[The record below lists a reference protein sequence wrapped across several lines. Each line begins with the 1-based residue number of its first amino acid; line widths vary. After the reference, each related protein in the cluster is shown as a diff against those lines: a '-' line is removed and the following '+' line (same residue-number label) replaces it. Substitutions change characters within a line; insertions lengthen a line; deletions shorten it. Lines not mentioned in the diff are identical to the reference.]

1 MKATVLEY
9 LRTLSLKCQKARTK
23 SEVVLTLPCWLS
35 QFSILVRAFW
45 HFKHRVL
52 KYSKNCS
59 LHNTLI
65 PNFVKPPNVHSYI
78 SVRMPNVSVSASW
91 WLYDEVIT
99 MRYLSSRRLTLSVIC
114 PLLARRLGVL
124 EICRPN
130 FSGCGLLV
138 WFLMGSRIVLME
150 VRTSIHSLYIYS
162 FCHFCLNTRY
172 HVCTATCLSTLL
184 TIYTYRST
192 YYKLCRPCKT
202 NKVIYSSMHA
212 LDM

>member
-1 MKATVLEY
+1 MLRPYLKIWEWEWIFGRAVKAFSSLGVRSSWFWVLGIKEGLVECATV
-9 LRTLSLKCQKARTK
+9 CVK
-23 SEVVLTLPCWLS
+23 SVV
-35 QFSILVRAFW
+35 ILIDR
-45 HFKHRVL
+45 
-52 KYSKNCS
+52 Y
-59 LHNTLI
+59 I
-65 PNFVKPPNVHSYI
+65 HSYI

-172 HVCTATCLSTLL
+172 HVCTTTTCLSTLL

>member
-1 MKATVLEY
+1 MSSSF
-9 LRTLSLKCQKARTK
+9 LSLKY
-23 SEVVLTLPCWLS
+23 VHIMYL
-35 QFSILVRAFW
+35 
-45 HFKHRVL
+45 
-52 KYSKNCS
+52 
-59 LHNTLI
+59 
-65 PNFVKPPNVHSYI
+65 HSYI
-78 SVRMPNVSVSASW
+78 SVRIPNVSVSASW
-91 WLYDEVIT
+91 WLYDQVIT

-150 VRTSIHSLYIYS
+150 VRTSIHSLYNIHIQFLPFLSKHTVPCMY
-162 FCHFCLNTRY
+162 Y
-172 HVCTATCLSTLL
+172 YMPLSTLL